1 MKQTR
6 LLSLLLALLLLA
18 SSLFGCQSKAPEPV
32 DQPTD
37 GEQQTEPDQQA
48 EQTEEPG
55 ISVVYELK
63 ARNLDPHTEVQN
75 NYLKAKKYTAV
86 TEEMDG
92 KGDESKPQPILL
104 KWSRK
109 VTGGQISRTETAVI
123 SKDEAFSDPI
133 RIESQNSYV
142 ELYNVEIGQTFY
154 WYVEGKA
161 GKQIFKSDVATF
173 TTVSTAPRNLGVDG
187 VTNCRDLGG
196 WKTRDGVVL
205 KQGVLFRSA
214 NFNNVTA
221 DGKKVLLDDLGIK
234 TEIELRLAEGK
245 GSAPSTTESMPG
257 SKVNFVFAPMDDT
270 ASNLLTAAVN
280 ADSLLKVFEVLGDE
294 KNYPIIFH
302 CNIGT
307 DRTGLIAFLVLG
319 LCGVKEQEIY
329 RDYLFSNFA
338 SIGSQRGTGAIDKYL
353 NTIEGTAGSTL
364 ADKIENYLLSRG
376 VTAEQIA
383 TIRKMMR

>member
-6 LLSLLLALLLLA
+6 LLSFLLALLLLA
-18 SSLFGCQSKAPEPV
+18 TSLFGCQSKAPEPV

-37 GEQQTEPDQQA
+37 ADQQSDPEPQA
-48 EQTEEPG
+48 EQPEDPG
-55 ISVVYELK
+55 ITVVYELK
-63 ARNLDPHTEVQN
+63 PRNLDPHTETQN
-75 NYLKAKKYTAV
+75 TYLKSRKYDTL
-86 TEEMDG
+86 TDEMDG
-92 KGDESKPQPILL
+92 KGDESKPQTIVL

-109 VTGGQISRTETAVI
+109 VTGGQINRLETAVI
-123 SKDEAFSDPI
+123 SKDENFTNPI

-142 ELYNVEIGQTFY
+142 ELYNVEIGTTYY
-154 WYVEGKA
+154 WYVEGTA
-161 GKQIFKSDVATF
+161 GKQVFKSDVATF
-173 TTVSTAPRNLGVDG
+173 TTVNTGPRNLGVDG

-214 NFNNVTA
+214 NFNKVESN
-221 DGKKVLLDDLGIK
+221 GKKVLLNDLGIK
-234 TEIELRLAEGK
+234 TEIELRME
-245 GSAPSTTESMPG
+245 SQAPSTTESQLG
-257 SKVNFVFAPMDDT
+257 SSVNFVFAPMDDS
-270 ASNLLTAAVN
+270 ASNLLTADIN
-280 ADSLLKVFEVLGDE
+280 ADSLLKVFETLGDE

-319 LCGVKEQEIY
+319 LCGVAKENIY

-353 NTIEGTAGSTL
+353 KTVEDAAGSSL
-364 ADKIENYLLSRG
+364 AEKIENYLLSRG

-383 TIRKMMR
+383 TVKKMMR